1 MEEYEEEDTS
11 PSSMTR
17 AQRAAVVLLVTFAGI
32 PLLSMVVSSSER
44 SSGFTVPMVLGLVG
58 FFGLVAAGFVA
69 VRSAIRSRLG
79 GAPARDDP
87 WD

>member
-1 MEEYEEEDTS
+1 VEEEEDTS

-17 AQRAAVVLLVTFAGI
+17 AQWAAIVLLVTFAGI
-32 PLLSMVVSSSER
+32 PLLSMVVSSGER
-44 SSGFTVPMVLGLVG
+44 SSGLTLPMVLGVVG
-58 FFGLVAAGFVA
+58 FFGLVAVGFVA

-79 GAPARDDP
+79 GPSDGDDP

>member
-1 MEEYEEEDTS
+1 VEEEDTS

-17 AQRAAVVLLVTFAGI
+17 AQWAAIVLLVTFAGI
-32 PLLSMVVSSSER
+32 PLLSMVVSSGER
-44 SSGFTVPMVLGLVG
+44 SSGLTLPMVLGVVG
-58 FFGLVAAGFVA
+58 FFGLVAVGFVA

-79 GAPARDDP
+79 GPSDGDDP